1 MTSRILATKLRR
13 DLRRQTAAFL
23 AVGVTVLLGV
33 ALFGA
38 AFDAFLNLQGSYAQ
52 VFDRLAVADVWIT
65 GGDTDAIAEEV
76 AQLDEVA
83 AVARRTEIDLP
94 LRVGDDKLSGRIVGL
109 PSDPRLNDVAVESGN
124 RPAAEGAGVLAEQHL
139 ATTFDLQAGDEIEL
153 LIDGSWREVPVRG
166 AAASGEYLW
175 LAASRQEVVSL
186 PSEFGVVFAPQ
197 STVESLTGRHP
208 NQVLVRLADG
218 VDREEVA
225 PELDRLARARG
236 ATDVFTWDEQP
247 SNAALQEDISG
258 FSQMALLFPLL
269 FLTAAAMAA
278 YTLLSRRIH
287 QERAIIGMLR
297 AQGVSPRAVARHYL
311 GYGLVAG
318 LGGAVPGVLLGV
330 WLARALTRLYVGF
343 LELPFTAVAFHSVT
357 PAIGLTF
364 GLVAGVL
371 AAWGPAR
378 AAARISPAEAMRGVV
393 PESGGGRTLLER
405 VVPFASRMPATWR
418 LVLRSISRNRRRTAM
433 TVGGVMLALLLVLVS
448 WSILDTVQGN
458 LHRQFTQ
465 HDHSDLRAQFA
476 AAGDGDV
483 VAAIRDIDGVAAVE
497 PTTQLPVTVTGS
509 EGAYATV
516 LEALPADTTLRS
528 FAVVDGDPHGLAAHG
543 LLVGVAMQDLIGA
556 EVGDTVR
563 VAVQDPRPG
572 EVRTDVEMPIAGFVQ
587 EPLGTFAYTSRD
599 DLADTLGAVVPATGA
614 LVALTEDADTTQVR
628 EDIEGLGAVAA
639 TQSSSALRDLM
650 EDVTGLL
657 VGFVTI
663 MLACGAVLAAT
674 MIFTTASVSIAERTR
689 EVATLRASG
698 VSTRR
703 LARLITA
710 EHLVVTLMGVAPGVV
725 LGLVGGRAMMATYT
739 TDQFALDFM
748 VAPTTVLVTVGALF
762 LVALAA
768 QVPGLRALGHLDLAQ
783 TVRERG
789 A

>member
-1 MTSRILATKLRR
+1 MTSRTLATKLRR
-13 DLRRQTAAFL
+13 DLRRQAAAVV

-38 AFDAFLNLQGSYAQ
+38 AFDAFLNLQGSYGQ
-52 VFDRLAVADVWIT
+52 VFDRLAVADVWVT
-65 GGDTDAIAEEV
+65 GGDTDAIADEV
-76 AQLDEVA
+76 AGLDTVA
-83 AVARRTEIDLP
+83 AVASRTEVDLP
-94 LRVGDDKLSGRIVGL
+94 LRIGDDKLGGRIVGL
-109 PSDPRLNDVAVESGN
+109 PEQPRLNDVTVESGD
-124 RPAAEGAGVLAEQHL
+124 RPGAGGGVLAEQHL
-139 ATTFDLQAGDEIEL
+139 ATAFGLGSGDEIEL
-153 LIDGSWREVPVRG
+153 LVDDAWQTVPVRG

-197 STVESLTGRHP
+197 PTVESLTGRAP
-208 NQVLVRLADG
+208 NQVLVRLTDG
-218 VDREEVA
+218 AARDDVA
-225 PELDRLARARG
+225 PEIERLARGLG
-236 ATDVFTWDEQP
+236 ATDVFTWDDQP

-269 FLTAAAMAA
+269 FLTAAAMAS

-287 QERAIIGMLR
+287 QERPIIGMLR
-297 AQGVSPRAVARHYL
+297 AQGATPRAVARHYL

-318 LGGAVPGVLLGV
+318 VGGAVPGVLLGL
-330 WLARALTRLYVGF
+330 WLARALTTLYVGF
-343 LELPFTAVAFHSVT
+343 LELPFTAVAFHPVT
-357 PAIGLTF
+357 PALGLAF
-364 GLVAGVL
+364 GVVTGVL

-378 AAARISPAEAMRGVV
+378 AAARITPAEAMRGVV
-393 PESGGGRTLLER
+393 PETGGGRSLLER
-405 VVPFASRMPATWR
+405 LVPFGSRMPATWR

-433 TVGGVMLALLLVLVS
+433 TIGGVMLALLLVLVS

-458 LHRQFTQ
+458 LDRQFTE

-476 AAGDGDV
+476 AAGDDV
-483 VAAIRDIDGVAAVE
+483 LASLRGLDGVSVAE
-497 PTTQLPVTVTGS
+497 PTTQLPVTVTGP

-528 FAVVDGDPHGLAAHG
+528 FAVVDGDPQGLAAHG
-543 LLVGVAMQDLIGA
+543 LLVGVAMRDLVGA
-556 EVGDTVR
+556 GVGDMVRVEVGDPGADGGR
-563 VAVQDPRPG
+563 REVQ
-572 EVRTDVEMPIAGFVQ
+572 MPIAGFVQ

-599 DLADTLGAVVPATGA
+599 DLADTLGGPVPATGA
-614 LVALTEDADTTQVR
+614 LVALAEDVDAAGVRADV
-628 EDIEGLGAVAA
+628 EALDGVAA

-650 EDVTGLL
+650 DDVTGLL

-663 MLACGAVLAAT
+663 MLVCGAVLAAT
-674 MIFTTASVSIAERTR
+674 MIFTTVSVSIAERTR

-698 VSTRR
+698 ASTRR

-710 EHLVVTLMGVAPGVV
+710 EHLVVTLMGVVPGVV

-748 VAPTTVLVTVGALF
+748 VAPTTVLVSVGALL

-768 QVPGLRALGHLDLAQ
+768 QVPGLRSLGRLDLARI
-783 TVRERG
+783 VRER
-789 A
+789 AA

>member
-1 MTSRILATKLRR
+1 MSSRILATKLRR
-13 DLRRQTAAFL
+13 DLRRQTTAFV
-23 AVGVTVLLGV
+23 AVGITVLLGV

-38 AFDAFLNLQGSYAQ
+38 AFDALLNLQGSYAQ

-65 GGDTDAIAEEV
+65 GGDTDAIADEV
-76 AQLDEVA
+76 AALDEVA
-83 AVARRTEIDLP
+83 SVATRTQVDLP
-94 LRVGDDKLSGRIVGL
+94 LRVGDDKLAGRLVGL
-109 PSDPRLNDVAVESGN
+109 PDDPRLNDVSIESGR
-124 RPAAEGAGVLAEQHL
+124 RPAGGGGVLAEQHL
-139 ATTFDLQAGDEIEL
+139 AGAFGLQSGDEVELLVAGDWQAL
-153 LIDGSWREVPVRG
+153 PVRG
-166 AAASGEYLW
+166 SAASGEYLW

-197 STVESLTGRHP
+197 STVESLTGHSP
-208 NQVLVRLADG
+208 NQALVRLGDG
-218 VDREEVA
+218 VAREDVA
-225 PELDRLARARG
+225 PAIERLARQRG
-236 ATDVFTWDEQP
+236 ATDVFTWDDQP
-247 SNAALQEDISG
+247 SNAALQEDITG

-269 FLTAAAMAA
+269 FLTAAAMAS

-287 QERAIIGMLR
+287 QERSIIGMLR
-297 AQGVSPRAVARHYL
+297 AQGATPRDVTRHYL

-318 LGGAVPGVLLGV
+318 VGGAVPGVLLGM
-330 WLARALTRLYVGF
+330 WLARALTNLYVGF
-343 LELPFTAVAFHSVT
+343 LELPFTAVALHPATPVIGIAFGVVT
-357 PAIGLTF
+357 
-364 GLVAGVL
+364 GVL

-378 AAARISPAEAMRGVV
+378 AAARIGPAEAMRGVV
-393 PESGGGRTLLER
+393 PETGGGRSLLER
-405 VVPFASRMPATWR
+405 LVPFSSRMPATWR
-418 LVLRSISRNRRRTAM
+418 LVLRSITRNRRRTAM

-458 LHRQFTQ
+458 LDRQFTE
-465 HDHSDLRAQFA
+465 HDHSDLRAQFSA
-476 AAGDGDV
+476 GGDGEVLASVRDV
-483 VAAIRDIDGVAAVE
+483 EGVAVAE
-497 PTTQLPVTVTGS
+497 PTTQLPVTVTGPG
-509 EGAYATV
+509 GAYATV
-516 LEALPADTTLRS
+516 LEALPADTSLRS
-528 FAVVDGDPHGLAAHG
+528 FAVVEGDPQGLAAHG
-543 LLVGVAMQDLIGA
+543 LLVGVAMRDLIGA
-556 EVGDTVR
+556 EVGDTVQ
-563 VAVQDPRPG
+563 VEVQSPRGDAEPV
-572 EVRTDVEMPIAGFVQ
+572 EVEVPIAGFVQ

-599 DLADTLGAVVPATGA
+599 DLADTLGGPVPATGA
-614 LVALTEDADTTQVR
+614 LVALGEDVDASMVR
-628 EDIEGLGAVAA
+628 GHVEALDGVAA

-657 VGFVTI
+657 VGFVSI

-674 MIFTTASVSIAERTR
+674 MIFTTVSVSIAERTR

-710 EHLVVTLMGVAPGVV
+710 EHMVVTLMGVVPGVV

-748 VAPTTVLVTVGALF
+748 VAPTTVLVSIGALL

-768 QVPGLRALGHLDLAQ
+768 QVPGLRSLGRLDLAR